1 MAERRTVPRYVY
13 GTRGRLHP
21 PGGGVGRNVQ
31 IGVIST
37 LGCSILGGETLSI
50 GEKCEIYLDWHGT
63 ELGMQA
69 QVANREA
76 DGTLGLRFHSVDPHT
91 QRRLGEVCT
100 SLRIQPPTRQTPE
113 VEHGPLPAVRVP
125 PPAPVAALPLPP
137 APVRERRK
145 VPRYVSELRA
155 HITSAATGAAS
166 NVRVVTLSILGGCL
180 EGRETP
186 EPGTR
191 FDLSTDWNGKPLR
204 VTAEVAWKN
213 PQGRVGMKFATLD
226 PAAERLVR
234 EICSN
239 LRLQP
244 LAPVPP
250 PE

>member
-1 MAERRTVPRYVY
+1 MAERRTVPRYMY
-13 GTRGRLHP
+13 GTKGRLHP
-21 PGGGVGRNVQ
+21 PGGGAGRNVQ

-37 LGCSILGGETLSI
+37 QGCSILGGETLSI
-50 GEKCEIYLDWHGT
+50 GEKCEIYIDWHGS

-69 QVANREA
+69 QVANREP
-76 DGTLGLRFHSVDPHT
+76 DGTLGLHFLSVDPTT
-91 QRRLGEVCT
+91 QRRLSEVCT
-100 SLRIQPPTRQTPE
+100 SLRIQAPTRQMPE
-113 VEHGPLPAVRVP
+113 IEHGPLPPVRLAPPVP
-125 PPAPVAALPLPP
+125 AAAPPLPRP
-137 APVRERRK
+137 PVRERRK

-155 HITSAATGAAS
+155 HITSTTGAS
-166 NVRVVTLSILGGCL
+166 TNVRVVTLSILGGCL

-186 EPGTR
+186 ETGAR
-191 FDLSTDWNGKPLR
+191 FGLNTDWNGKPLR
-204 VTAEVAWKN
+204 VTADVVWKN

-244 LAPVPP
+244 FAPVPP

>member
-1 MAERRTVPRYVY
+1 MAERRTVPRYMY
-13 GTRGRLHP
+13 GTKGRLHP
-21 PGGGVGRNVQ
+21 PDGGAGRNVQ

-37 LGCSILGGETLSI
+37 QGCSILGGETLSV
-50 GEKCEIYLDWHGT
+50 GEKCEIYIDWHGT

-69 QVANREA
+69 QVANREP
-76 DGTLGLRFHSVDPHT
+76 DGTLGLHFLSVDPHT
-91 QRRLGEVCT
+91 QRRLSEVCT

-113 VEHGPLPAVRVP
+113 IEHGPLPALRVP
-125 PPAPVAALPLPP
+125 PPAPAAAPPLSPP
-137 APVRERRK
+137 PVRERRK

-155 HITSAATGAAS
+155 HITSTTGAS
-166 NVRVVTLSILGGCL
+166 TNVRVVTLSILGGCL

-186 EPGTR
+186 ETGAR
-191 FDLSTDWNGKPLR
+191 FDLNTDWNGKPLR
-204 VTAEVAWKN
+204 VTAEVVWKN
-213 PQGRVGMKFATLD
+213 PQGQVGMRFAPLD

-244 LAPVPP
+244 FAPVPA